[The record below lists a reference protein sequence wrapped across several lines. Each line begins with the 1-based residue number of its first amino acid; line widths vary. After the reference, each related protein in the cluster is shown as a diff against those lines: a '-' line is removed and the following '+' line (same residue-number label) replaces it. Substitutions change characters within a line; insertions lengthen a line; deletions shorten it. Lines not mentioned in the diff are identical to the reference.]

1 MTSFKT
7 NRRVERMTNP
17 PDQRTSGTAA
27 GLARI
32 RRIGFLAALA
42 LMFFL
47 ANGFPVSGPAGRIV
61 LVETAWAGTQN
72 KLGIGLPAPDIDFRT
87 VDGAR
92 RRLSEFHGKPIML
105 WFFAS
110 LCSSCTAATRA
121 VAENL
126 EDLQRSGMQII
137 QLKLYKN
144 LGYPGPSTEEFA
156 KTYAGG
162 AYPSPGWI
170 WGDASRTASFTYD
183 PRGYPD
189 IYFLIDE
196 RGVLR
201 GIDGV
206 PNATMNKILAF
217 SRAYKGKATSENMK

>member
-1 MTSFKT
+1 MTSFMAK
-7 NRRVERMTNP
+7 RRFMRMRKAP
-17 PDQRTSGTAA
+17 AQQFLGTAL
-27 GLARI
+27 GRG
-32 RRIGFLAALA
+32 RIGRFGVLAAFA
-42 LMFFL
+42 LLFFL
-47 ANGFPVSGPAGRIV
+47 ADGFPVSGLVGRIV
-61 LVETAWAGTQN
+61 LVETARAGTQN
-72 KLGIGLPAPDIDFRT
+72 QLGIGLPAPDIDFQT

-92 RRLSEFHGKPIML
+92 RRLSEFRGKPIML

-110 LCSSCTAATRA
+110 WCPSCTAATRA

-126 EDLQRSGMQII
+126 EELQRSGMQII

-156 KTYAGG
+156 KVYASGV
-162 AYPSPGWI
+162 YPSPGWI

-183 PRGYPD
+183 PGGYPD

-201 GIDGV
+201 GVDGV
-206 PNATMNKILAF
+206 PNVTMDKILAF
-217 SRAYKGKATSENMK
+217 SRAYKGKANSETKK